1 MMRRGLWL
9 TAGVVI
15 GAGGTAWSSRRL
27 ARLGARARTGEISG
41 DVVRLVERGTRRVSR
56 RVTGALNGGR
66 ADARRRRHELHR
78 LFDPSVS
85 AS

>member
-41 DVVRLVERGTRRVSR
+41 DVLRLLERGTRRASR
-56 RVTGALNGGR
+56 RMAGAWDGGR
-66 ADARRRRHELHR
+66 ADARRRRQELR
-78 LFDPSVS
+78 RQFDPSAS